1 MAYGLLER
9 GQEIYSGSMGLLMI
23 SVFFILGGAAMALL
37 WWLTSEEGM
46 RWIKGVRELFPL
58 ADTMRER
65 EEARRRMAGGIER
78 DVRGRLRVI
87 PPEQLRRLKRRRM
100 WFDIDRELYRH

>member
-1 MAYGLLER
+1 
-9 GQEIYSGSMGLLMI
+9 MGLLMI
-23 SVFFILGGAAMALL
+23 PVVLVLGSGVMALF

-65 EEARRRMAGGIER
+65 EEARRRRAEGIER
-78 DVRGRLRVI
+78 DIRGRFRVI

-100 WFDIDRELYRH
+100 WSDIDRELYRH